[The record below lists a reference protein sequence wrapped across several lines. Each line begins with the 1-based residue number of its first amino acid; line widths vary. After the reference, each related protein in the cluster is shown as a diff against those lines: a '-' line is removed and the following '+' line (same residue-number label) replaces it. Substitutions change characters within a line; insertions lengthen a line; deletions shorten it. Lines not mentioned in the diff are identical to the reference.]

1 MLAMLVLTT
10 FLNSAIG
17 QEADMSRYI
26 TFDVVAQTGIELRA
40 DTDNTPIKIVKENG
54 SSEDSVVGLDWT
66 NIYFNEPNESITIYG
81 DIRGFK
87 TYMFPHSGIEN
98 IHANNCTGLEELC
111 CISSQL
117 TTLDVSNLTNLKRLD
132 CSYNWLTSLNVNN
145 LKGLEILNCYS
156 NRLTNIDLSDLT
168 ALKRLSCNDNVLTSL
183 DVSNSTLLEELHC
196 YNNHIQSINLNNITK
211 LTILDCGDNQLT
223 TIDVS
228 NLTNLRKLFCF
239 INQLTTL
246 DVGNLIN
253 LEELICYGNQL
264 NDIHKLN
271 NLTNLT
277 MLNCRNNRLSSIN
290 ISNLTDLK
298 YLYCSEN
305 QLTTLDV
312 NNLTKLIEL
321 YCYDNQLSTLDIS
334 NLPVLKSL
342 SCHQNNF
349 TTQASDDIYCALPIV
364 EGKIFPAYCTEDY
377 NINNVLASNAQNA
390 RDKNWLVSYH
400 MDNSDITTTGNY
412 ECTTNIN
419 AIELDSSV
427 KVYPNPVSDLLYIES
442 ENIINGVRVYDISGK
457 EIQNKSVDFSNN
469 TSINVSNLIDGTYF
483 LQIYTDKGIG
493 KHSFIKK

>member
-1 MLAMLVLTT
+1 MLAIFVLTT

-66 NIYFNEPNESITIYG
+66 NIYFNEPNQSITIYG

-145 LKGLEILNCYS
+145 LTGLEILNCYS
-156 NRLTNIDLSDLT
+156 NRLTNIDLSDLA
-168 ALKRLSCNDNVLTSL
+168 ALKRLACNDNVLTSL

-196 YNNHIQSINLNNITK
+196 YNNHIQTINLNNITK

-253 LEELICYGNQL
+253 LEELSCYGNQL
-264 NDIHKLN
+264 NDIYKLN
-271 NLTNLT
+271 ALTNLTNLE
-277 MLNCRNNRLSSIN
+277 CWHNNLTTLD
-290 ISNLTDLK
+290 ISNLTKLE
-298 YLYCSEN
+298 YLYCQE
-305 QLTTLDV
+305 
-312 NNLTKLIEL
+312 
-321 YCYDNQLSTLDIS
+321 NQLSTLDVKNS
-334 NLPVLKSL
+334 PNLKALYCYNNKLNSLDIRNLININSL
-342 SCHQNNF
+342 SCFENNF
-349 TTQASDDIYCALPIV
+349 STQALDNIYCALPEL
-364 EGKIFPAYCTEDY
+364 EGKILPAYSTYDD
-377 NINNVLASNAQNA
+377 NIDNVLATNAQNA
-390 RDKNWLVSYH
+390 VDKGWRVLYRI
-400 MDNSDITTTGNY
+400 DNSDIPTTGTY
-412 ECTTNIN
+412 ECTTDIN
-419 AIELDSSV
+419 AMELDNSV

-442 ENIINGVRVYDISGK
+442 ESIINGIRVYDISGK
-457 EIQNKSVDFSNN
+457 EILNKSVDFSNN

-483 LQIYTDKGIG
+483 LQIYTDKGVG